1 MPEPLAVVMA
11 AFALLS
17 VTLLLAALIAV
28 RRRHWIGTCA
38 ALALAFL
45 FLALAALAATLGVA
59 TQGYRALTREV
70 VATVVATRPTGPERF
85 TATFTFPDGRRV
97 SYDLTGDAL
106 YVDAHIVKWHPLA
119 NILGLHTAYQLAR
132 VSGRYDKLEDEQVKP
147 RRMFALSPRPAEVV
161 REGELA
167 PPRDGGDLA
176 LPRFAPEL
184 EPRLEEHP
192 EPGGA
197 DRVAEGLEPAVRVHG
212 QLAVEVEGAGEHLL
226 PRGAARG
233 EAEVFHQDELGR
245 REAVVDLGHRELG
258 ARILHPRLGIG
269 IHGRGDDLGKRRVV
283 VVGIHRPRGRA
294 RDEREG
300 LDVEGLVRITTGVLG
315 ADDDRGG

>member
-132 VSGRYDKLEDEQVKP
+132 VSGRYDKLEDEQTKP
-147 RRMFALSPRPAEVV
+147 RRMFALSRPTPVDMFQLARSLAFLGRVV
-161 REGELA
+161 DTEYGSATFFSARG
-167 PPRDGGDLA
+167 PV
-176 LPRFAPEL
+176 EL
-184 EPRLEEHP
+184 EL
-192 EPGGA
+192 
-197 DRVAEGLEPAVRVHG
+197 RVSTSGLLFRPFGQTAQGVSTAPAR
-212 QLAVEVEGAGEHLL
+212 Q
-226 PRGAARG
+226 R
-233 EAEVFHQDELGR
+233 
-245 REAVVDLGHRELG
+245 
-258 ARILHPRLGIG
+258 
-269 IHGRGDDLGKRRVV
+269 
-283 VVGIHRPRGRA
+283 
-294 RDEREG
+294 
-300 LDVEGLVRITTGVLG
+300 
-315 ADDDRGG
+315 